1 MWLTDTFKY
10 TYSIVTFIFQYILP
24 LIIVTTSNCKI
35 CVALNKLP
43 SIQSYRFRIQKNN
56 LSEPS
61 THIIKFKTK
70 VETASISR
78 NNNRTLA
85 SKQEPIKQTNNEA
98 LSLVAPLQETAERM
112 NPVDPLNL
120 LVVRDHERFL
130 RSRQLL
136 KVVCLSF
143 AFCWLPL
150 LLFNL
155 MLDFYESTQ
164 FKHNALPTLFLI
176 SHLIATSSCI
186 INPIIYGFF
195 NTNFKEEMFKI
206 IFCCRKTDN

>member
-1 MWLTDTFKY
+1 M
-10 TYSIVTFIFQYILP
+10 FIFQYILP

-43 SIQSYRFRIQKNN
+43 SITTYRFRIQKNN
-56 LSEPS
+56 FSEPS
-61 THIIKFKTK
+61 THIIKFKSK
-70 VETASISR
+70 PENSKMPQIDQGS
-78 NNNRTLA
+78 TLPNVTI
-85 SKQEPIKQTNNEA
+85 EEA
-98 LSLVAPLQETAERM
+98 E
-112 NPVDPLNL
+112 PLNQAENNL
-120 LVVRDHERFL
+120 PIRDRDRFV

-150 LLFNL
+150 LVFNL
-155 MLDFYESTQ
+155 TLDFSDPNEFQDNS
-164 FKHNALPTLFLI
+164 LPTLFLI

-195 NTNFKEEMFKI
+195 NSNFKEEIFN
-206 IFCCRKTDN
+206 IFCCFNRC